1 MDKVQIIK
9 KVADLFQQKH
19 NLEEEIQR
27 LQNELVRRLCPK
39 EKTECEPT
47 YCMFRLTNSCPF
59 IKRWTNILENA
70 GVAKDNKYDTFI
82 EFVEKVSEKKGVAK
96 GA

>member
-27 LQNELVRRLCPK
+27 LQNELVQQLCPK
-39 EKTECEPT
+39 AKSVCEPA
-47 YCMFRLTNSCPF
+47 YCILRLTDSCPF
-59 IKRWTNILENA
+59 IKEWVNILEKA
-70 GVAKDNKYDTFI
+70 GIPKDNKYDIFI
-82 EFVEKVSEKKGVAK
+82 EFVEKISEKKGVIK
-96 GA
+96 GT